1 MKKVFN
7 ILFFVFLFIAIAGM
21 PVIVASAAPASGPV
35 IQEAEAALPSLA
47 DLVRTLETLT
57 GVGLF
62 FAAVANALKTSGWLK
77 DTQAPGASLVLNLFA
92 IIVLVSLQLSG
103 RADLIPIID
112 ANAGVLASIVTGV
125 ISLYYQL
132 YVSRKGHESVL
143 AGMPVIG
150 TSYSGRFAGDQVMTA
165 LEVDAEV

>member
-1 MKKVFN
+1 MKN
-7 ILFFVFLFIAIAGM
+7 LFKSLFIVCLFIILAAV
-21 PVIVASAAPASGPV
+21 PVIAASAAPAVAPPA
-35 IQEAEAALPSLA
+35 QEAQAELPNLA
-47 DLVRTLETLT
+47 DLVATLQTLT

-62 FAAVANALKTSGWLK
+62 FAAVTNALKTSGWLQ
-77 DTQAPGASLVLNLFA
+77 DNQAPGASLVLNSFA
-92 IIVLVSLQLSG
+92 TIVLVSLQLTG

-112 ANAGVLASIVTGV
+112 VNAGILASVITGM

-150 TSYSGRFAGDQVMTA
+150 KSFSKRVAGDAVVTQIEA
-165 LEVDAEV
+165 LPVV